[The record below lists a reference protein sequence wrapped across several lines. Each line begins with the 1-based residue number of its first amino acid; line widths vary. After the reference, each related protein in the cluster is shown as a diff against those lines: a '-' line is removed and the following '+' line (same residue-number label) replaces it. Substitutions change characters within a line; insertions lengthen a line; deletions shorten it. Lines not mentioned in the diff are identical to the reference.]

1 MIFIFSGPS
10 GVGKST
16 IIDAIRQKRD
26 FQFSVSYT
34 SRNIR
39 EGEYNGEDYNFV
51 SEADFLKL
59 VEDDFF
65 IEYEKYGRNYYGT
78 SKNSVNDSTNSLIL
92 DLEVNGATKLLSTNK
107 DYVGI
112 FIDIDDKELIKRL
125 TKRGHNEAFIDE
137 RMRLAEYQRSFQD
150 KFHYKVDNY
159 HHLQSEGSIAPND
172 SELGIDWIVPEKEW
186 IQSDKDRKHPFLKNA
201 VLFDYKKNLYV

>member
-51 SEADFLKL
+51 SESDFLKL

-65 IEYEKYGRNYYGT
+65 IEYEKYGRNCYGT

-92 DLEVNGATKLLSTNK
+92 DLEVNGATKLLSSNK

-112 FIDIDDKELIKRL
+112 FIDIDDKELIQRL
-125 TKRGHNEAFIDE
+125 TKRGHDEAFIDE

-150 KFHYKVDNY
+150 KFHYKVDN
-159 HHLQSEGSIAPND
+159 
-172 SELGIDWIVPEKEW
+172 
-186 IQSDKDRKHPFLKNA
+186 KDINTTVNKILDIIYSLEER
-201 VLFDYKKNLYV
+201 